1 MDMQLYDAAAQ
12 GNTAEVTR
20 LLAAGASPD
29 TFHDYNDGAT
39 AIVRACEGGH
49 TVIVQALLDSGAN
62 VESEDQWGNTTL
74 KTAVMTGHIATALVL
89 LDAGADIDAKDW
101 VDGDTALT
109 WASDHGHTATVQILL
124 DAGADVDAKD
134 SQDSTAIDLAR
145 SEGHSDVVALLEAA
159 QCKADCAVPVAE
171 APLGAASAAGAD
183 KPAPVA
189 AAACPALPTAAAV
202 PGTGGSSGGSSSDD
216 DDCAQ
221 VH

>member
-1 MDMQLYDAAAQ
+1 MRASKMDMQLYIAAAQ

-29 TFHDYNDGAT
+29 KFCDYEDGST

-62 VESEDQWGNTTL
+62 VESEDQYGNNTL
-74 KTAVMTGHIATALVL
+74 KTAVMTGHLATALAL

-101 VDGDTALT
+101 VDENTALT
-109 WASDHGHTATVQILL
+109 WASDNGHTATVKMLL
-124 DAGADVDAKD
+124 DAGADIDAKD
-134 SQDSTAIDLAR
+134 SEGSTAIDLAR
-145 SEGHSDVVALLEAA
+145 VEGHSDVVALLEAA
-159 QCKADCAVPVAE
+159 QCRADCAVPVAE
-171 APLGAASAAGAD
+171 APLGAASAA
-183 KPAPVA
+183 
-189 AAACPALPTAAAV
+189 AACPSLPAAAAV
-202 PGTGGSSGGSSSDD
+202 PGTDGSAGGSSSDD